1 MAKAERRPTQCQRII
16 AYIKQHGSIT
26 PMDAYHKLGIT
37 KLSTRVSE
45 MRRHQGIEFHIV
57 MEKGK
62 NQFGEP
68 SYYAR
73 YSLKEVEINE
83 NKR

>member
-1 MAKAERRPTQCQRII
+1 MAKAQSRPTQCDRII
-16 AYIKQHGSIT
+16 AYIKEHGSIT
-26 PMDAYHKLGIT
+26 PMDAYHKLSIT

-45 MRRHQGIEFHIV
+45 MRRRGIEFHIV

-68 SYYAR
+68 CSYAR
-73 YSLKEVEINE
+73 YRLRGEK
-83 NKR
+83 